1 MAQIM
6 TQPRIDTRAPHERLR
21 IPEEAAR
28 EAWGGGAPH
37 EAPRAVAP
45 EEREPP
51 LLALLGVSKRFRTKR
66 QDTLALDEVSLE
78 VRPREFVCLVG
89 PSGCGK
95 STLLNIA
102 AGIDT
107 RFEGRALFEGEPIR
121 GTARERAVVFQEP
134 ALFPWLN
141 VRSNVEFG
149 LKLRGMPKQQRRE
162 IVDRQLAL
170 VNLTR
175 FDRAYVHELSG
186 GMKQRAQLA
195 RALAVEPHMLLMD
208 EPFAALD
215 AQTRD
220 DLQIELQS
228 VWARIGTTIVFVTHN
243 VREAVIL
250 GDRVVVMS
258 PSPGRIKRIVEVP
271 LERPRTPDDHAVA
284 DLAAQ
289 IRLELQHANDEVEPR
304 YAI

>member
-1 MAQIM
+1 MALVTGTE
-6 TQPRIDTRAPHERLR
+6 TQAAGPGGQSGVAAEE
-21 IPEEAAR
+21 PE
-28 EAWGGGAPH
+28 
-37 EAPRAVAP
+37 
-45 EEREPP
+45 P
-51 LLALLGVSKRFRTKR
+51 LLALRRITKRFHTKR
-66 QDTLALDEVSLE
+66 QDTLALDDVTLE
-78 VRPREFVCLVG
+78 VRPREFICIVG

-102 AGIDT
+102 AGIDMDYEGEAS
-107 RFEGRALFEGEPIR
+107 FEGAPIR
-121 GTARERAVVFQEP
+121 GMAQQRAVIFQEP

-141 VRSNVEFG
+141 VRANVEFG
-149 LKLRGMPKQQRRE
+149 LKLRNVPKEQRRE
-162 IVDRQLAL
+162 IVDRHLNL
-170 VNLTR
+170 VNLSR

-195 RALAVEPHMLLMD
+195 RGLAVEPHALLMD

-220 DLQIELQS
+220 DLQMELQS
-228 VWARIGTTIVFVTHN
+228 VWARIGTTVLFVTHN

-258 PSPGRIKRIVEVP
+258 PSPGRIKTIIDVN
-271 LERPRTPDDHAVA
+271 LGRPRTADDHAVA

-289 IRLELQHANDEVEPR
+289 VRYELQNTGAPPEPR